1 MSRRPREKAK
11 NILEKEDGT
20 IYKRHQ
26 GLISVALAYPNR
38 YFVGMSNLGL
48 QSIYNILNRRDDT
61 VAERV
66 FLPDEE
72 DIDEYKRTNAKLFS
86 LESQM
91 RICEFDIL
99 AFSVSFE
106 NDYPNMLSILSLSG
120 IPLESS
126 DRSNEYPLVI
136 AGGVC
141 TFFNPEPI
149 SSFVDLFIIGEGEE
163 VIDEFI
169 DLYKELKNKSVTK
182 TALLANLAQI
192 EGIYVPRFYQTAYK
206 EDGTIKGV
214 IIEPG
219 LPQRIK
225 KRWVKEIGRYITKN
239 WVTTPDTEFGNM
251 SLIEVSRGCKWS
263 CRFCLEAYVCRPLRF
278 RGINL
283 IREEIGNKKSNT
295 EKVGLVGATISCYPY
310 FKELFSN
317 LLETKGGSKISVS
330 SLRADSLSPDLIRVL
345 AESGHKTIALAP
357 EAGSER
363 LRRIINKRL
372 EEEDILSGIEM
383 ILKNDI
389 PNVKLYFMI
398 GLPTEMSVDI
408 DAILI
413 MARRVQVLMLK
424 IGRDKGRVGRLTLSI
439 NPFIPKPHTPLQWFP
454 MDHVKS
460 LEEKLRYLKKG
471 VSLLDN
477 VKIIYE
483 IPKWSYIQTLLS
495 RGDRR
500 VGTILLNQFS
510 SRCDWKTASKQANLN
525 TDFYVYRNI
534 SPDEI
539 LPWDYIDPGIKK
551 EVLIREHRRTI
562 EDAA

>member
-1 MSRRPREKAK
+1 MSRRLREKAK

-20 IYKRHQ
+20 IYKGHQ
-26 GLISVALAYPNR
+26 GFVSVALAYPNR
-38 YFVGMSNLGL
+38 YFIGMSNLGL

-66 FLPDEE
+66 FLPELE
-72 DIDEYKRTNAKLFS
+72 DIDEYKRTNTKLFS

-91 RICEFDIL
+91 RISDFDIL

-106 NDYPNMLSILSLSG
+106 NDYPNILSILNLSG
-120 IPLESS
+120 IPLESY

-141 TFFNPEPI
+141 AFFNPEPI
-149 SSFVDLFIIGEGEE
+149 SNFVDLFIIGEGEE
-163 VIDEFI
+163 VINEFME
-169 DLYKELKNKSVTK
+169 LYRKLRNNNLTK

-192 EGIYVPRFYQTAYK
+192 EGVYVPRFYQAAYK

-214 IIEPG
+214 VIEPG

-225 KRWVKEIGRYITKN
+225 KRWVREIDLYKTKT

-251 SLIEVSRGCKWS
+251 SLVEVSRGCKWS
-263 CRFCLEAYVCRPLRF
+263 CRFCLEAYIYRPLRF
-278 RGINL
+278 RDIKL
-283 IREEIGNKKSNT
+283 IREEISSKKIGI
-295 EKVGLVGATISCYPY
+295 EKVGLVGATISSYPY
-310 FKELFSN
+310 FKELFNN
-317 LLETKGGSKISVS
+317 LLGAKGGSKISVS

-372 EEEDILSGIEM
+372 KEEDILSGIEM

-398 GLPTEMSVDI
+398 GLPTETRFDI

-413 MARRVQVLMLK
+413 MARRVQELMLK
-424 IGRDKGRVGRLTLSI
+424 IGRDKGRIGRLTLSI

-471 VSLLDN
+471 ISLLDN

-483 IPKWSYIQTLLS
+483 LPKWSYIQTLLS

-500 VGTILLNQFS
+500 VGAILLNQFI
-510 SRCDWKTASKQANLN
+510 SRCDWKAASRQANLS
-525 TDFYVYRNI
+525 TDFYVYRKI

-539 LPWDYIDPGIKK
+539 LPWDHIDPGIKK
-551 EVLIREHRRTI
+551 EVLIGEYRRMI